1 MNMKN
6 KSILKRALMAAVIAA
21 VAIGCGD
28 KGSVSSETDRTKDP
42 QYIKALEEQRTEQKK
57 FVKEFSEAKAALQ
70 KAIEAKAN
78 AEEIAELKKLVDD
91 ARLKIEKNRLQS
103 QAIVR
108 ARILAEQEAIKKK
121 GK

>member
-1 MNMKN
+1 
-6 KSILKRALMAAVIAA
+6 MAAVIAA

-70 KAIEAKAN
+70 KAIAAKAN